1 MTERLLVGVVG
12 HSNAGKSSTWKDLFD
27 ANVIT
32 SYHGNQRPLFL
43 SKNQKEWVNVF
54 LINGSP
60 GERGEDVKKILNP
73 NGIINFEN
81 PRIVLCSMQYP
92 DDAVGATIQHFV
104 EQKYDLFIHWL
115 NPGYEDPKKYND
127 DSGFIPYILKQNNS
141 LLGIR
146 DGRVDRTSRVNEIQ
160 SFIRGWASTR
170 GLLNADQP
178 ICA

>member
-27 ANVIT
+27 ANVKT
-32 SYHGNQRPLFL
+32 SCHGNERRLYLP
-43 SKNQKEWVNVF
+43 KNQKEWVNVF

-60 GERGEDVKKILNP
+60 AEREKHIREIMNP
-73 NGIINFEN
+73 KEINNFDN
-81 PRIVLCSMQYP
+81 PRIVLCSMHYQN
-92 DDAVGATIQHFV
+92 DAVGATIQYFI

-115 NPGYEDPKKYND
+115 NPGYEDPQKYD
-127 DSGFIPYILKQNNS
+127 DEFGFIPYILKQNNS

-146 DGRVDRTSRVNEIQ
+146 DGKADRTSRVNEIQ

-170 GLLNADQP
+170 GLLNAD
-178 ICA
+178 

>member
-12 HSNAGKSSTWKDLFD
+12 HSNAGKSSTWKDLFG

-60 GERGEDVKKILNP
+60 GEREEDVKKILNP
-73 NGIINFEN
+73 KSIINFEN

-115 NPGYEDPKKYND
+115 NPGYEDPQKYND
-127 DSGFIPYILKQNNS
+127 DSGFIPYILEQHNS